1 MTSDDKHTEIAHEGE
16 VRRERSRTAEPAP
29 PDASWLQRHRVELPD
44 AIEGYVE
51 RPVVEQ
57 RCALTE
63 HRLTVLHA
71 PGGFGKTALLAHR
84 CRALREQGVAVAWLS
99 LHEEDGPGSVA
110 AYLALAFEQ
119 AGLATFDAAGERG
132 EGAGTQSLDAEA
144 DSQAEYRISLLIGAI
159 EGHGAPCVLALDEV
173 ERLRS
178 PEAVGALN
186 LLLGGAPRNLH
197 VGMTFR
203 ELPAGLEIAMFAM
216 EGRGATLTAE
226 ELRFAKPDIARF
238 FDEKLSRRELAS
250 VVADSAGWPI
260 ALRIHSNARRHGA
273 PDAGG
278 VYRTAAGWMET
289 RLWRGIPDADRDFV
303 LDIALFDSLDP
314 DLIDEVTRAGN
325 AELRIATIGAL
336 AGLVSTTGGSGKA
349 MRLHPLIRDYCAKRR
364 FEEDPD
370 RYRTIHRGIA
380 RALGRRGR
388 VVEALRHAAEA
399 GDAELLGRLA
409 EGTGG
414 ARLWLEQGLEVL
426 RTVDALLSAEVLS
439 WYPRMALVR
448 CVVLTSSGDIE
459 EAKRVYEA
467 AAGETSG
474 FTRDREG
481 GDDRALQTEHI
492 FVQGLL
498 HMCGCVPY
506 GGGIV
511 AAIGG
516 AAAAANAPDTDP
528 LLRGMFSLGMCIAHN
543 QTTAFEPAVEWAG
556 RARATLGR
564 GSPYLAHVDFQGGS
578 VAMARGHTGEAQEC
592 YDRALKVARASH
604 LRDAGAVMIGEALAA
619 ELELERSAGAPRLD
633 GLRVSPRLLGECNA
647 WLDIY
652 AASIGVGTELALLGG
667 GPEAALTLVEDAR
680 EYARR
685 TERPALARFLSAL
698 RVSVLLAGGDVEEAD
713 RAWRFDR
720 LPERADECI
729 DLGTQS
735 WREAEMIACARLR
748 LLIARE
754 EFDAARELAAAL
766 QAAAAER
773 GLVRTRMRGLALS
786 MVLEHRAGEAGRAR
800 AHLVDYLRLFAES
813 DYARPLARER
823 AVSLALLDDVTG
835 DPETDTAVRAAA
847 TQLREAMLADEDGQ
861 EDPSHQ
867 PLSDREMD
875 VLALLERHTDREIA
889 KALGLSYDGVRTR
902 VRGIFAKLGARSRLD
917 AVHRGRAHGILPS
930 AEDAPQA
937 DP

>member
-1 MTSDDKHTEIAHEGE
+1 MTGDDEDGRAAHEEE
-16 VRRERSRTAEPAP
+16 VRCDPAQTAEPAP
-29 PDASWLQRHRVELPD
+29 PNAFWLLRHKADIPD
-44 AIEGYVE
+44 PIEGYVQ
-51 RPVVEQ
+51 RPEVEE
-57 RCALTE
+57 RCALTDR
-63 HRLTVLHA
+63 RLTVLHA
-71 PGGFGKTALLAHR
+71 PGGFGKTALLGHC
-84 CRALREQGVAVAWLS
+84 CRALRERGIAAAWLS
-99 LHEEDGPGSVA
+99 LDEEDGPGSVA
-110 AYLALAFEQ
+110 AYLALAFELT
-119 AGLATFDAAGERG
+119 GLATFGPAGEPG
-132 EGAGTQSLDAEA
+132 EGAGATAPDPGA
-144 DSQAEYRISLLIGAI
+144 DSQAEYRIELLIRAI
-159 EGHGAPCVLALDEV
+159 ARHGAACVLALDEV

-178 PEAVGALN
+178 PEAVAALN
-186 LLLGGAPRNLH
+186 ALLRRAPPNLH
-197 VGMTFR
+197 VGMAFR
-203 ELPAGLEIAMFAM
+203 EPPPGLDIAMFAL
-216 EGRGATLTAE
+216 EGRGTTVTVE
-226 ELRFAKPDIARF
+226 ELRFSRPDIARF
-238 FDEKLSRRELAS
+238 FEEKLSRRELNS

-260 ALRIHSNARRHGA
+260 ALRIHRNASRHGA
-273 PDAGG
+273 PGAAGG
-278 VYRTAAGWMET
+278 DHAVAGWIEA
-289 RLWRGIPDADRDFV
+289 RLWRGMPAADRDFV
-303 LDIALFDSLDP
+303 LDIALFDPLDP
-314 DLIDEVTRAGN
+314 ELVDEVTGAGN
-325 AELRIATIGAL
+325 AGRRIASMGAL
-336 AGLVSTTGGSGKA
+336 AGLLSTTGGGGPA
-349 MRLHPLIRDYCAKRR
+349 MRLHPLVKDYCEKRR

-380 RALGRRGR
+380 RALARRGR

-439 WYPRMALVR
+439 CYPRMALVR

-578 VAMARGHTGEAQEC
+578 VAMARGRTGEAQEC